1 MRIIRFIFSS
11 LVFIVFLL
19 VVGIFLGRELL
30 MLLAT
35 NDLQRAANL
44 LMNNQNHLSNCY
56 DGFSRSPSAWGQLRF
71 INEREY
77 QLETVCSDFA
87 KRPILIETKTLP
99 IFVKKVDG
107 GSGFVFDLQNKRASQ
122 IVLNALGKETTV
134 FKEINELTVGK
145 APTMIDYTSGPASE
159 CAGFNYQCCQ
169 NDTEQGIGKKQDSA
183 TDCPKT
189 CYQGCQPRPIV
200 LAFNAMPS
208 NANDKRM
215 VSIASGQTVAFAYV
229 VGDGKQQLFSNQTV
243 LDEQDN
249 SFLHWKSHLQ
259 VFVDL
264 LSNIEKKSAE
274 TVQLPIS
281 STIFFGDGQSFSTQD
296 LQGVVDH
303 VYTCGEGVCYFE
315 AWIEAK
321 DARLTPSVDYE
332 LSRLKIIV
340 SN

>member
-19 VVGIFLGRELL
+19 VIGIFLGRELL
-30 MLLAT
+30 VLLAT

-44 LMNNQNHLSNCY
+44 LMNQNHLSNCY

-145 APTMIDYTSGPASE
+145 APTMIDYTAGPASE

-169 NDTEQGIGKKQDSA
+169 NDIEQGIGKKQDSA

-189 CYQGCQPRPIV
+189 CYQSCQPRPIV

-215 VSIASGQTVAFAYV
+215 VSINSGQTVAFAYV

-243 LDEQDN
+243 LDKQDD

-259 VFVDL
+259 VFGDL

-303 VYTCGEGVCYFE
+303 VYTCGEGICYFE